1 MKNNTLLAFVFSVF
15 VLSAAAQKLN
25 TTIDTIKKVVEK
37 EVNKYSKKINKNKP
51 LTNTEV
57 INGLR
62 EALKVGTNNS
72 AASASKVD
80 GFYKNPLVFIP
91 FPSEAEKVKM
101 YAEKLGMNKQVNDFI
116 MTMNR
121 SAEEAS
127 KEAAP
132 IFIDAIKSMS
142 ISDGFSILRGSD
154 SAATRYL
161 YDKTNADLM
170 VKFTP
175 VIKRAIEKVE
185 VTKYWNPLITT
196 YNKVPGVEKKNPN
209 LEQYITE
216 RAIQGLFKLIAIE
229 EKKIR
234 TDPVARINDI
244 LKRVFGNK

>member
-1 MKNNTLLAFVFSVF
+1 MKNNTLLIIVFSVF
-15 VLSAAAQKLN
+15 VLSASAQKM
-25 TTIDTIKKVVEK
+25 TIDTIKKVVEK
-37 EVNKYSKKINKNKP
+37 EVSKYSKKINKTKP
-51 LTNTEV
+51 LTNSEV

-72 AASASKVD
+72 TASASKID

-91 FPSEAEKVKM
+91 FPSEVEKVKT
-101 YAEKLGMNKQVNDFI
+101 YAEKLGMYKQVNDFI
-116 MTMNR
+116 MTLNR

-142 ISDGFSILRGSD
+142 ISDGFSILKGSD

-161 YDKTNADLM
+161 YDKTNTDLM
-170 VKFTP
+170 IKFTP

-185 VTKYWNPLITT
+185 VTKYWNPIITT

-209 LEQYITE
+209 LEQYITD
-216 RAIQGLFKLIAIE
+216 RTIQGLFKLIAIE

-234 TDPVARINDI
+234 TDPLARVNDI
-244 LKRVFGNK
+244 LKRVFGGK